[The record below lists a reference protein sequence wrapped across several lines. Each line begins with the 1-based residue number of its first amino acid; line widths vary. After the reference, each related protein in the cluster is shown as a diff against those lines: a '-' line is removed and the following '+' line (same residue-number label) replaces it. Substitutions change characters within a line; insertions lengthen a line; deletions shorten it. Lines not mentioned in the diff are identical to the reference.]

1 MTKIN
6 HEDFGI
12 GEVIETTDAGI
23 SVLFA
28 HGVEFVE
35 LDEVAA
41 KDWSA
46 EHARATERAYKK
58 ANKKK
63 DAAEAAKKAKKNESF
78 ELDEANLPVSKI
90 QKMVDDGKSMDVIV
104 GTFAN
109 KLTTNTDEIRRVVK
123 DHMWKKRMKKES
135 VEHVNE
141 ARGKL
146 NAKGEIE
153 MTAKNYAKVHK
164 DYKTKMQGVPY
175 AMQIDPKTG
184 ASALFPVK
192 IIKESVDKTPNL
204 TNTDKIKIMIDGKTY
219 ARTKGIKGLRS
230 QVGMLVGFPDDSKT
244 TVDVTSKLMKRQ
256 DAKIKYKGKD
266 VTLSVDIVESVE
278 HVNEAYE
285 TVAEVEKQVFEP
297 YNQYMTNIRSALKNM
312 WEAKQ
317 DKHTA
322 GATAPEEIDSKE
334 SPKSKEFA
342 AKHNAG
348 DAEVILDVKD
358 SHENSKG
365 VAANNKKATPRTGDQ
380 YKQR

>member
-192 IIKESVDKTPNL
+192 IIKESV
-204 TNTDKIKIMIDGKTY
+204 
-219 ARTKGIKGLRS
+219 
-230 QVGMLVGFPDDSKT
+230 
-244 TVDVTSKLMKRQ
+244 
-256 DAKIKYKGKD
+256 
-266 VTLSVDIVESVE
+266 E